1 MYVYVCLSYPDEPPA
16 YLANYSFNS
25 LYFHTLLSQGY
36 QISDTQSL
44 VFADSINGTYVEHS
58 LGLF

>member
-25 LYFHTLLSQGY
+25 LYFHTLLTQGY

-44 VFADSINGTYVEHS
+44 VRPLRVS
-58 LGLF
+58 L